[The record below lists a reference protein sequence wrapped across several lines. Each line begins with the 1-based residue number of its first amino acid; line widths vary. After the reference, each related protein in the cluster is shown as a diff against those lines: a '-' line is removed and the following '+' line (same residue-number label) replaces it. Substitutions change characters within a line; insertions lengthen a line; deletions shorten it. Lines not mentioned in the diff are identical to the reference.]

1 MANNNQFEW
10 VKPYDGNTDRPIN
23 NGAGY
28 LSGVSE
34 GFPLQWK
41 VLTPNYGRLLRTGKY
56 KFKTNDQDFTGSTS
70 KSSITK
76 FATLYQHGQSI
87 FVTGQFNAL
96 EVANNTVVFN
106 LWSNTNNGVI
116 DTLDSQE
123 TNAQFF
129 VISIRPAPAGDTWTS
144 SNHTF
149 TQVTWISNISQ
160 RKKYLNSV
168 RDLTFYEFTI
178 ANSNY
183 SASANTYQEYDTDNS
198 YKFKMMYEQNNV
210 KITTGAQEDI
220 EEYFDNLS
228 SVKSIDFSTLN
239 SSEYTFSTSNGGTT
253 TFQQYYNNL
262 LTKGEREVFKYHFKT
277 DVNPELKTQSLF
289 FSAFRDNQSEYYIGP
304 DDMLHLIV
312 TIKPYGYK
320 TLVQDTNENS
330 PWWNYEPYD
339 INVYIINYSFNP
351 YLYLNHDTSED
362 DYTSNQISATEGTE
376 NMPVFSNR
384 GWDITTEGQ
393 TDYVG
398 YSNNMN
404 MIVSN

>member
-56 KFKTNDQDFTGSTS
+56 KFTTNDQDFTGSTS

-116 DTLDSQE
+116 DTLDNQE

-149 TQVTWISNISQ
+149 T
-160 RKKYLNSV
+160 L
-168 RDLTFYEFTI
+168 
-178 ANSNY
+178 
-183 SASANTYQEYDTDNS
+183 
-198 YKFKMMYEQNNV
+198 
-210 KITTGAQEDI
+210 GDI
-220 EEYFDNLS
+220 
-228 SVKSIDFSTLN
+228 
-239 SSEYTFSTSNGGTT
+239 
-253 TFQQYYNNL
+253 
-262 LTKGEREVFKYHFKT
+262 
-277 DVNPELKTQSLF
+277 
-289 FSAFRDNQSEYYIGP
+289 
-304 DDMLHLIV
+304 
-312 TIKPYGYK
+312 
-320 TLVQDTNENS
+320 
-330 PWWNYEPYD
+330 
-339 INVYIINYSFNP
+339 
-351 YLYLNHDTSED
+351 
-362 DYTSNQISATEGTE
+362 
-376 NMPVFSNR
+376 
-384 GWDITTEGQ
+384 
-393 TDYVG
+393 
-398 YSNNMN
+398 
-404 MIVSN
+404 